1 MRAFFSRIA
10 GDEPG
15 EMSQV
20 DLLSMIQIAQVGL
33 DLVNVSNAAM
43 QRLFEV
49 EVDADQN
56 CYVFRCRGLA
66 EHSFKS
72 LGVACIYCSVKS
84 RCGKDKVGRRPRVSW
99 DLCIRRPIGLSLS
112 FLCYFALN
120 VCLPSIL
127 RPYTLIYLKIRPR
140 IPSKWSTRLAALQKQ
155 PQETMEPK
163 SYDLVT
169 PFSLS

>member
-1 MRAFFSRIA
+1 
-10 GDEPG
+10 
-15 EMSQV
+15 
-20 DLLSMIQIAQVGL
+20 
-33 DLVNVSNAAM
+33 M